1 MRTNA
6 ITACR
11 KLNFLALT
19 LAVVSLASCSS
30 PESDGD
36 EPRVDTEARFAIHHV
51 GMGVDSIEESLV
63 WYKEKLGFEFE
74 REFRLEYMKSTVVFI
89 RRDNFRLELFAFD
102 DGRDVPKYRSDPAED
117 LRHGGIS
124 HVAFQVRDVR
134 AFAAVLEAQGVK
146 FTIPVTEFVA
156 GNPVAF
162 ISDPS
167 GNNIELYQSPRNE

>member
-1 MRTNA
+1 MDKVA
-6 ITACR
+6 IAAWR
-11 KLNFLALT
+11 NSSFLALA
-19 LAVVSLASCSS
+19 LAVVSLVSCSS
-30 PESDGD
+30 PESDED
-36 EPRVDTEARFAIHHV
+36 EPRADTEVRFAIHHV
-51 GMGVDSIEESLV
+51 GMGVDSIEESLA

-74 REFRLEYMKSTVVFI
+74 RKFRLEYMKSTVVFI

-102 DGRDVPKYRSDPAED
+102 DGRDVPEYRSDPAED

-124 HVAFQVRDVR
+124 HVAFQVGDVR
-134 AFAAVLEAQGVK
+134 AFAATLEAQGVH

-167 GNNIELYQSPRNE
+167 GNNIELYQGPRDE